1 MSRSKWK
8 KVFIS
13 IKLKKIN
20 KEKKIIVWSR
30 ASVIPE
36 FFINKNVFVY
46 NGKIFKKLLITRE
59 KVGFKFGEFIFTK
72 IKPKLRLKKSKKK
85 IT

>member
-8 KVFIS
+8 NVFIS

-36 FFINKNVFVY
+36 SFINKNVFVY

>member
-13 IKLKKIN
+13 INLKKIN
-20 KEKKIIVWSR
+20 KEKKINIWSR
-30 ASVIPE
+30 SSVIPE
-36 FFINKNVFVY
+36 AFINKNVFVY

-72 IKPKLRLKKSKKK
+72 IRPKIKTKKNKK
-85 IT
+85 